1 MEYDAFYYDCE
12 DDRAD
17 ATEEQI
23 ALAETIYDELGY
35 DSFVAVEKYHFAEHA
50 VEEFIGAY
58 GLEDNVAN
66 YLDEERIANDAAHD
80 YMSVEH
86 NDVEYYVREA

>member
-1 MEYDAFYYDCE
+1 MLLDWRSGACL
-12 DDRAD
+12 DD
-17 ATEEQI
+17 
-23 ALAETIYDELGY
+23 
-35 DSFVAVEKYHFAEHA
+35 
-50 VEEFIGAY
+50 GA